1 MTRSGK
7 KTYLC
12 PMLYLQNIL
21 WGYTL
26 TAIGLALPGMVN
38 MSAVK
43 VSMDQGL
50 RAGFRF
56 SLGATLALG
65 VHAYLAI
72 TFARFLSEHPY
83 VLLYFKRAALAIFL
97 ALSLIFFYLAKKPKK
112 PREAYRHKENTPMIF
127 GFLIMNMNMLNI
139 PYLFATGTLLE
150 AKGWI
155 SVEPPNKWLFIV
167 GAALGAWSL
176 LVLYA
181 QFADIIVRRAQ
192 FVARHLNYFISGLFM
207 LLAIIQMIQLY
218 Y

>member
-1 MTRSGK
+1 M
-7 KTYLC
+7 
-12 PMLYLQNIL
+12 
-21 WGYTL
+21 
-26 TAIGLALPGMVN
+26 AIGLALPGMVN
-38 MSAVK
+38 MTAVK

-56 SLGATLALG
+56 SLGGALALA

-83 VLLYFKRAALAIFL
+83 VLIYFKRTALAIFL
-97 ALSLIFFYLAKKPKK
+97 TLSLIFFYLAKKPKK
-112 PREAYRHKENTPMIF
+112 HREAYQHKENTPFIF

-139 PYLFATGTLLE
+139 PYLFASGTLLE
-150 AKGWI
+150 AKEWI
-155 SVEPPNKWLFIV
+155 SVEPPNKWLFII

-176 LVLYA
+176 LVLYT
-181 QFADIIVRRAQ
+181 QFATLIARRAR
-192 FVARHLNYFISGLFM
+192 FVARNLNYFLSGLFM

>member
-1 MTRSGK
+1 
-7 KTYLC
+7 
-12 PMLYLQNIL
+12 MLYLQNIL

-26 TAIGLALPGMVN
+26 TAVGLALPGMVN
-38 MSAVK
+38 MTAVK
-43 VSMDQGL
+43 VSMNQGL

-56 SLGATLALG
+56 SLGGALALA

-83 VLLYFKRAALAIFL
+83 VLLYFKRAALAIFM
-97 ALSLIFFYLAKKPKK
+97 ALSLVFFHLAKKPKQ
-112 PREAYRHKENTPMIF
+112 PREAYQQRENTPFIF

-150 AKGWI
+150 AKEWI
-155 SVEPPNKWLFIV
+155 SVEPPNKWLFIL

-176 LVLYA
+176 LVVYA
-181 QFADIIVRRAQ
+181 HFAGLIARRAR
-192 FVARHLNYFISGLFM
+192 FVARNLNYFLSGLFM
-207 LLAIIQMIQLY
+207 LLAILQMIQLY